1 MIQKTV
7 NHHKNSK
14 IDSNHLY
21 HSRKYIL
28 DAGDDSMA
36 KNPYSILFGKEPLE
50 NISRAS
56 QATEIIENF
65 TEDQPT
71 QQIYMITGIR
81 GSGKTVFMT
90 EVTRRFKKSDEWITV
105 ELSSDG
111 DILEK
116 LGAALASEDK
126 LARIFQQANIN
137 LSLFGFGLEVNGIA
151 PIASIEIA
159 VAKML
164 ESIKKHGKRV
174 LITIDEVMST
184 PEMKTFSSAF
194 QLYVR
199 QDLPVYLLMTGLYE
213 NIEEL
218 QNEKNLTFLYR
229 APKIYLKPLNIQSIA
244 ENYRKVFGA
253 DRNLSMHMAKLT
265 KGYPF
270 AFQALGYLTWE
281 NGGRFD
287 ETIKPALRQFLEDY
301 AYDIIWNRLSDKD
314 KYVTYGIAR
323 TESGKILDIR
333 RILGLETNQ
342 FNPYRKRLI
351 RKGIITGDEWG
362 YVKFTLPMF
371 DEFVLFNYDGELIPP
386 SADE

>member
-1 MIQKTV
+1 MPEGGGIIV
-7 NHHKNSK
+7 
-14 IDSNHLY
+14 
-21 HSRKYIL
+21 
-28 DAGDDSMA
+28 A

-50 NISRAS
+50 SISRAS
-56 QATEIIENF
+56 QAAEIIESF

-90 EVTRRFKKSDEWITV
+90 EVTRRFKSQDDWITV

-111 DILEK
+111 DILGK

-126 LARIFQQANIN
+126 LARIFQHANIN
-137 LSLFGFGLEVNGIA
+137 LSLFGFGLEVKGTA
-151 PIASIEIA
+151 PIASMEIA
-159 VAKML
+159 LTKML
-164 ESIKKHGKRV
+164 ESMKKQGKRV
-174 LITIDEVMST
+174 LVTIDEVMST
-184 PEMKTFSSAF
+184 PEMRTFSSAF
-194 QLYVR
+194 QLYIR

-244 ENYRKVFGA
+244 ENYRKVFGFEQSSS
-253 DRNLSMHMAKLT
+253 LYMAKLT

-281 NGGRFD
+281 NGCRFD
-287 ETIKPALRQFLEDY
+287 DSIKPALRQFLEDY
-301 AYDIIWNRLSDKD
+301 AYEIIWNKLSEKD
-314 KYVTYGIAR
+314 RYVSYGIAK
-323 TESGKILDIR
+323 TKSGKILDIR
-333 RILGLETNQ
+333 KAIGFETNQ

-351 RKGIITGDEWG
+351 KKGIITGEDWG
-362 YVKFTLPMF
+362 YVKFALPLF
-371 DEFVLFNYDGELIPP
+371 DEFVLYNYEGE
-386 SADE
+386 

>member
-1 MIQKTV
+1 
-7 NHHKNSK
+7 
-14 IDSNHLY
+14 
-21 HSRKYIL
+21 
-28 DAGDDSMA
+28 MA

-126 LARIFQQANIN
+126 LARIFQHANIN